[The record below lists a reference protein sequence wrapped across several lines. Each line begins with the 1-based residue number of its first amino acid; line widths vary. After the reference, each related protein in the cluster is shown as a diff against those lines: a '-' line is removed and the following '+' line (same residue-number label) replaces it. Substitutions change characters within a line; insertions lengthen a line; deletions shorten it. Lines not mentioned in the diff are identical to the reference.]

1 MTNSKNSTNNSSKSD
16 ELYAIAE
23 TSGQQFWFEV
33 NRYYDIDRLNAK
45 EKDKITLEKVLLL
58 KDNDSITIGKP
69 YVKDAKIE
77 LEVVS
82 HKRDKKILV
91 YKMRPKKKTRRKMG
105 HRQELTRVMVK
116 SIKIGKSVPK
126 SSSKKEE
133 TVKKETKPKSEKST
147 NLTILMAHKK
157 GTGSTRN
164 GRDSNSKRLG
174 VKAYG
179 GEKVTAGSI
188 LIRQRGTSFLPG
200 INVGKGKDD
209 TLFALKEG
217 TVSFESIKRNLRN
230 RKRVNIVI

>member
-1 MTNSKNSTNNSSKSD
+1 MTNSKNSTNNSSKSN

-58 KDNDSITIGKP
+58 KDKNSITIGQP
-69 YVKDAKIE
+69 YIKDAKIE

-105 HRQELTRVMVK
+105 HRQGLTRVMVK
-116 SIKIGKSVPK
+116 SISLGINPPK
-126 SSSKKEE
+126 SSPKKE

-147 NLTILMAHKK
+147 N
-157 GTGSTRN
+157 
-164 GRDSNSKRLG
+164 
-174 VKAYG
+174 
-179 GEKVTAGSI
+179 
-188 LIRQRGTSFLPG
+188 
-200 INVGKGKDD
+200 
-209 TLFALKEG
+209 
-217 TVSFESIKRNLRN
+217 
-230 RKRVNIVI
+230 

>member
-1 MTNSKNSTNNSSKSD
+1 MTNSKNSPNNSKSN

-33 NRYYDIDRLNAK
+33 DKYYDIDRLNAK

-58 KDNDSITIGKP
+58 KDKDSITVGKP
-69 YVKDAKIE
+69 YVQDAKIE

-116 SIKIGKSVPK
+116 SISIGKVAPK
-126 SSSKKEE
+126 SSSKKE

-147 NLTILMAHKK
+147 N
-157 GTGSTRN
+157 
-164 GRDSNSKRLG
+164 
-174 VKAYG
+174 
-179 GEKVTAGSI
+179 
-188 LIRQRGTSFLPG
+188 
-200 INVGKGKDD
+200 
-209 TLFALKEG
+209 
-217 TVSFESIKRNLRN
+217 
-230 RKRVNIVI
+230 

>member
-1 MTNSKNSTNNSSKSD
+1 MTNSKKSSNNSKNN

-33 NRYYDIDRLNAK
+33 DRYYDIDRLNAK
-45 EKDKITLEKVLLL
+45 EKDKITLEKVLVL
-58 KDNDSITIGKP
+58 KDKESITIGKP

-116 SIKIGKSVPK
+116 SITTGKSAPK
-126 SSSKKEE
+126 SSSKKE

-147 NLTILMAHKK
+147 N
-157 GTGSTRN
+157 
-164 GRDSNSKRLG
+164 
-174 VKAYG
+174 
-179 GEKVTAGSI
+179 
-188 LIRQRGTSFLPG
+188 
-200 INVGKGKDD
+200 
-209 TLFALKEG
+209 
-217 TVSFESIKRNLRN
+217 
-230 RKRVNIVI
+230 

>member
-1 MTNSKNSTNNSSKSD
+1 MPNSKNPTNNSKNN

-58 KDNDSITIGKP
+58 KDKNSITIGKP

-82 HKRDKKILV
+82 HRRDKKILV

-116 SIKIGKSVPK
+116 SITLGKSAPK
-126 SSSKKEE
+126 SSSKKE
-133 TVKKETKPKSEKST
+133 TIKKEPKPKST
-147 NLTILMAHKK
+147 
-157 GTGSTRN
+157 
-164 GRDSNSKRLG
+164 
-174 VKAYG
+174 
-179 GEKVTAGSI
+179 
-188 LIRQRGTSFLPG
+188 Q
-200 INVGKGKDD
+200 
-209 TLFALKEG
+209 
-217 TVSFESIKRNLRN
+217 
-230 RKRVNIVI
+230 

>member
-1 MTNSKNSTNNSSKSD
+1 MTNSKTSSSNSSKSN

-45 EKDKITLEKVLLL
+45 EKDKITLEKVLLF
-58 KDNDSITIGKP
+58 KDQNSITIGKP

-82 HKRDKKILV
+82 HKRAKKILV

-116 SIKIGKSVPK
+116 SITLGKSAPK
-126 SSSKKEE
+126 SSSKKE

-147 NLTILMAHKK
+147 N
-157 GTGSTRN
+157 
-164 GRDSNSKRLG
+164 
-174 VKAYG
+174 
-179 GEKVTAGSI
+179 
-188 LIRQRGTSFLPG
+188 
-200 INVGKGKDD
+200 
-209 TLFALKEG
+209 
-217 TVSFESIKRNLRN
+217 
-230 RKRVNIVI
+230 

>member
-1 MTNSKNSTNNSSKSD
+1 MTNSKTSSSNSSKSN

-45 EKDKITLEKVLLL
+45 EKDKITLEKVLVL
-58 KDNDSITIGKP
+58 KDNESITIGKP

-116 SIKIGKSVPK
+116 SIKVGKSVPK

-133 TVKKETKPKSEKST
+133 TVKKETKPKSEKPT
-147 NLTILMAHKK
+147 N
-157 GTGSTRN
+157 
-164 GRDSNSKRLG
+164 
-174 VKAYG
+174 
-179 GEKVTAGSI
+179 
-188 LIRQRGTSFLPG
+188 
-200 INVGKGKDD
+200 
-209 TLFALKEG
+209 
-217 TVSFESIKRNLRN
+217 
-230 RKRVNIVI
+230 